1 MDPITQAILAA
12 MKSGKFNDL
21 SSATMDPVMSYL
33 MGTYK
38 SAPKFDE
45 TQMWERH
52 APNTLLA
59 MSGAPDDPHTVAAK
73 AIRAGT
79 APWALYGEVP
89 KNVKPAAWTKFI
101 DSIANEQQT
110 VKSKIMEQGLEQ
122 DPFQKMG
129 LPGAEQKYTLQDMY
143 KYAPDAFAGI
153 LKNVDANSANELKQ
167 NAAIDAQYGDV
178 MAISNKDRLKLLANA
193 RLSENFSKEKN
204 NPKYKKYDKK
214 WINSNDPTNPS
225 VYDEVI
231 SSLQWNNP
239 KKAIS
244 NLLGLKSI
252 TGKIAGS
259 LGAGNRPDPAVL
271 QAISE
276 SQARDD
282 LKKLGNKGV
291 LDVAATNK
299 NKSYA
304 NYLKS
309 FGARTQGSASKQLS
323 DAEKFGALIQSQLE
337 SQGQTPLK
345 DALAMAVLMKNKMKN
360 G

>member
-59 MSGAPDDPHTVAAK
+59 MSGAPDDPYTVAAT

-79 APWALYGEVP
+79 APWALYGDVP
-89 KNVKPAAWTKFI
+89 KDVKPGSWTKFI

-110 VKSKIMEQGLEQ
+110 VKSKIMEQSLEQ

-178 MAISNKDRLKLLANA
+178 MITDN
-193 RLSENFSKEKN
+193 SK
-204 NPKYKKYDKK
+204 KKKF
-214 WINSNDPTNPS
+214 
-225 VYDEVI
+225 
-231 SSLQWNNP
+231 L
-239 KKAIS
+239 
-244 NLLGLKSI
+244 
-252 TGKIAGS
+252 
-259 LGAGNRPDPAVL
+259 
-271 QAISE
+271 E
-276 SQARDD
+276 SQAIKDALGKEKAHKDAQSKRNWLSKLLNAKIQMPGAPVARAKEQAQKDFLL
-282 LKKLGNKGV
+282 LKGAPIK
-291 LDVAATNK
+291 DVAGTAK
-299 NKSYA
+299 NQSYA